1 MDRCKRGFEVVRR
14 CTRDNP
20 GAPIGN
26 ENFAQLLKEAFRLF
40 YKPLTVIP
48 IFRSSGIYPIDAT
61 VVTSTI
67 LKPGLTFLEEADV
80 SERGMA
86 TLQETVIEKKQDV
99 SDSIGAL
106 TALESVLDTPVRSKY
121 KKRIEE
127 DYDMEGVSP
136 CCQVYEKFNL
146 Q

>member
-1 MDRCKRGFEVVRR
+1 
-14 CTRDNP
+14 
-20 GAPIGN
+20 
-26 ENFAQLLKEAFRLF
+26 
-40 YKPLTVIP
+40 
-48 IFRSSGIYPIDAT
+48 

-67 LKPGLTFLEEADV
+67 LKPWLTFLEEADV
-80 SERGMA
+80 SETGMA
-86 TLQETVIEKKQDV
+86 TPQETVIEKKQDV
-99 SDSIGAL
+99 SDSFGAL

-136 CCQVYEKFNL
+136 CFQVYKKFNL

>member
-1 MDRCKRGFEVVRR
+1 M
-14 CTRDNP
+14 
-20 GAPIGN
+20 
-26 ENFAQLLKEAFRLF
+26 F
-40 YKPLTVIP
+40 YKPLTVTHS
-48 IFRSSGIYPIDAT
+48 FKSSGNYPSDAN

-67 LKPGLTFLEEADV
+67 LKPWLTFLEEADV
-80 SERGMA
+80 SETGMA
-86 TLQETVIEKKQDV
+86 TPQETVIEKKQDV